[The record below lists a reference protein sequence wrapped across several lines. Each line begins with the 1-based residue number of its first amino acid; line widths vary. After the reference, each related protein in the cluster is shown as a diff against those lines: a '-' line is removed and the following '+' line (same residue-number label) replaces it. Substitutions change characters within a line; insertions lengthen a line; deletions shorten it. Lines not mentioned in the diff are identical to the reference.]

1 MTVEEL
7 EAVMED
13 CLAALDVAP
22 QEMVGELLEQQQMPT
37 KDFVHCSE

>member
-13 CLAALDVAP
+13 RLAALDVAP
-22 QEMVGELLEQQQMPT
+22 QEMVGEPLEQQQVLT